1 MTKILLVEDDAVIS
15 EMYANKFKDEG
26 FEIFLAKDGEEAL
39 AKTLEIVPDLV
50 LLDVVLPKMDGF
62 EVLRKIKENPG
73 LKNIRIIF
81 LTNSAEKEDVNK
93 GMALGAEAYIVKAD
107 YTPGK
112 VAEKVREILEK
123 RREAAPEEPEFRF

>member
-26 FEIFLAKDGEEAL
+26 FEILLAKDGEEAL
-39 AKTLEIVPDLV
+39 VRALEAAPDLI
-50 LLDVVLPKMDGF
+50 LMDVVLPKMDGF
-62 EVLRKIKENPG
+62 EVLRKIRENPG
-73 LKNIRIIF
+73 LKNIRIVF
-81 LTNSAEKEDVNK
+81 LTNSAEKEDVAR

-112 VAEKVREILEK
+112 VVEKVKEILGKEK
-123 RREAAPEEPEFRF
+123 AVSEEPEFRF